1 MCIGGVKETIREKMA
16 SKKVQ
21 AKSNSNDSLYI
32 TTKSSY
38 CTAVVAADVAAD
50 VAAAV
55 HTLYRS
61 ICGLATANC
70 KLILIERG
78 DEKGG

>member
-38 CTAVVAADVAAD
+38 CTAVAAAD